1 MHTRPES
8 SRDPL
13 AGQRAAINNGTVDAL
28 VFVYFE
34 PGTTRRRPCPV
45 KRGDSFEL
53 RSCRITCGTPQR
65 IGKHGRW
72 EWRVPF
78 VRHKRV
84 TADKVRLLAPHGGYT
99 DDPRGAMSAPDT
111 APDDDHWREVAENT
125 GPPPEPEAIDPEII
139 ASLPATVAAQANYER
154 EQRER
159 RAAFDALPL
168 SERVRRLEAVNDPRA
183 QRQLRAIRSQVAEG
197 ERRAGIDRAA

>member
-1 MHTRPES
+1 M
-8 SRDPL
+8 RDPI
-13 AGQRAAINNGTVDAL
+13 AGQREAINEGKADAL
-28 VFVYFE
+28 LFTYFE
-34 PGTTRRRPCPV
+34 PGTTEIKPCPV

-53 RSCRITCGTPQR
+53 RTCRITCGTPMR

-72 EWRVPF
+72 QWRVP
-78 VRHKRV
+78 VTRHKRV
-84 TADKVRLLAPHGGYT
+84 SADKVRLLDKRSGYT
-99 DDPRGAMSAPDT
+99 DDPRSALSAANIT
-111 APDDDHWREVAENT
+111 DDEHWREVAENL

-139 ASLPATVAAQANYER
+139 ATLPSTVAAQANYER

-183 QRQLRAIRSQVAEG
+183 QRQLRVIRSQVAEG

>member
-1 MHTRPES
+1 M
-8 SRDPL
+8 RDPI
-13 AGQRAAINNGTVDAL
+13 AGQREAINEGKADAL
-28 VFVYFE
+28 LFTYFE
-34 PGTTRRRPCPV
+34 PGTTQIKACPV

-111 APDDDHWREVAENT
+111 APDDEHWREVAENT

-159 RAAFDALPL
+159 RAAFEALPL
-168 SERVRRLEAVNDPRA
+168 SERVRRLEGVNSA
-183 QRQLRAIRSQVAEG
+183 KVGRQLARIAEATEAA
-197 ERRAGIDRAA
+197 ERKLRRHGACEDEAA